1 MSSQSRLIMS
11 VWNRQVR
18 GGRRAARKDEG
29 LAALIR
35 KLGRLVDLTPS
46 HLDLLAALP
55 FTLREAG
62 SNQYLVREGAPTT
75 ECCVLVTGYAC
86 RHKVAANG
94 GRQIVSFHLPGDMLD
109 LQHLLL
115 EVADHNVQTITPA
128 TVAWI
133 PKSALKRVAHES
145 RRINDALWRDTLID
159 ASVFREWVLN
169 VGRRDARSRTAHMLC
184 EFAARREAAGLGS
197 PEDFELPMTQ
207 EQIADATGLT
217 AVHVNRMLRALEQ
230 DGAISRDRR
239 RIRIV
244 DWDRM
249 RWIADFDPAYLHAA
263 A

>member
-1 MSSQSRLIMS
+1 MSSQNRLIMS
-11 VWNRQVR
+11 GQNMQMQ
-18 GGRRAARKDEG
+18 GARMGAKKDEG

-46 HLDLLAALP
+46 DLDRLAALP

-62 SNQYLVREGAPTT
+62 ANQYLVREGAPTT

-86 RHKVAANG
+86 RHKVAADG
-94 GRQIVSFHLPGDMLD
+94 GRQIVSFHVAGDVLD

-115 EVADHNVQTITPA
+115 AVADHNVQTITDA
-128 TVAWI
+128 TIAWI
-133 PKSALKRVAHES
+133 PKLALKRVAAQS
-145 RRINDALWRDTLID
+145 VRIAAAMWRDTLID

-184 EFAARREAAGLGS
+184 EFAARRSAAGLGA
-197 PEDFELPMTQ
+197 PEEFDLPMTQ

-217 AVHVNRMLRALEQ
+217 AVHVNRMLRALEE
-230 DGAISRDRR
+230 DGAITRERR
-239 RIRIV
+239 RIRIT
-244 DWDRM
+244 DWDLLRSV
-249 RWIADFDPAYLHAA
+249 ANFEPDYLHAA